1 MESTLIR
8 AEALFRRFQRTVEA
22 IDKKSSFP
30 APKLRQRPVRNS
42 SSASA
47 ASQGAT
53 ANTSG
58 VDAVTAGS
66 TNSRRPGSSDV
77 TRPVSADSKD
87 KGKRVSG
94 ELEDIR
100 PKVISPELRGLL
112 SRKVEVLP
120 RKVVRKTGEGISSL
134 GGSVKDGKQ

>member
-1 MESTLIR
+1 MTIDLESTLIR
-8 AEALFRRFQRTVEA
+8 AEALFRRFQRTIEA
-22 IDKKSSFP
+22 IDKKSNFP

-42 SSASA
+42 SAASA
-47 ASQGAT
+47 ASSS

-66 TNSRRPGSSDV
+66 TNSGAANSGARPGS
-77 TRPVSADSKD
+77 AGD

-94 ELEDIR
+94 EMEDMR

-120 RKVVRKTGEGISSL
+120 RKVVRKTGEGLSSL
-134 GGSVKDGKQ
+134 ENGKDKK